1 MHSILYGFI
10 GAGKLI
16 LTINPELLSI
26 IFLSLQV
33 SGLALVIATLLGLP
47 LGAALAWR
55 RVPLGVWSSV

>member
-26 IFLSLQV
+26 ILLSLQV
-33 SGLALVIATLLGLP
+33 SGSALVLSLIHI
-47 LGAALAWR
+47 
-55 RVPLGVWSSV
+55 